1 MCCLRDIFL
10 CFVCHLSNSKY
21 NTSISG
27 VKYSWTSLY
36 NYHGQQNPARG
47 ENFPKSPFCPENK
60 CFSSEDTR
68 VEMVLFR
75 ERDTTI
81 KLASHLHLRYSS
93 KAERSESSCETRT
106 RYQSLAQFLENVG
119 SRSCLSFTVPCKKN
133 LTLHPARH
141 SIFYDTR
148 GIIYVNVNRCEL
160 GLSKYLGA
168 AIKGGRPNG
177 FLGLS

>member
-93 KAERSESSCETRT
+93 KAERSESSCENDKNTKMLGAET
-106 RYQSLAQFLENVG
+106 A
-119 SRSCLSFTVPCKKN
+119 SRSQFHAK
-133 LTLHPARH
+133 TLGEA
-141 SIFYDTR
+141 
-148 GIIYVNVNRCEL
+148 L
-160 GLSKYLGA
+160 
-168 AIKGGRPNG
+168 NG
-177 FLGLS
+177 DCI